1 MRAWA
6 MKGAI
11 FCRAVASSWNVVV
24 VIDES
29 GGCSGKRGGFDTL
42 VALFCRISRPPQR
55 ENWIQALFPP
65 RPGQL
70 STSRCHGLFNNVC

>member
-1 MRAWA
+1 
-6 MKGAI
+6 MKGAL

-65 RPGQL
+65 RSGQL